1 MAKDFEIAFITSISN
16 SLFLSCNPNRY
27 NQTNYTFYMASL
39 DQLCANTIRTLSMDA
54 VQKANSGH
62 PGMPMG
68 MADVSYVLWTKFLK
82 HNPKN
87 PQWFD
92 RDRFILS
99 AGHGSMLI
107 YSLLHLTGYDLSLD
121 ELKNFR
127 QLGSKTAG
135 HPEKHLTPGVE
146 MTTGPLGQG
155 FATGVGMAMA
165 ENFLDGNFNT
175 DSHNIVDHYTYAIV
189 SDGDLMEGISHEAAS
204 LAGHLKLGKMIY
216 LYDANSI
223 SIDGST
229 DLAFTEDPV
238 KRFEAYNWH
247 VQEIDGHNHS
257 EIENAIKNAKE
268 ETEKPSI
275 VICRTHIGFGSP
287 NKQDSASSHGSPLG
301 EEETK
306 LTKQSYG
313 WDPDKSFYIPEE
325 ALEIFRKEVDKG
337 KLAESE
343 WEEKFN
349 NFKKSKPELADRFD
363 KWIHGILP
371 DNLEELLPIFE
382 TDEKGVATRSASGT
396 VLNALK
402 DEISN
407 LFGGSADLEG
417 SVKTNLK
424 DEGVFSAD
432 NPTGRNVH
440 YGVREHGMVAALNG
454 MTLHG
459 GVIPFGGT
467 FFVFTD
473 YCRPSIRLA
482 GLMETPAIYVMTH
495 DSIGLG
501 EDGPTHQPVEHLAS
515 LRAMPN
521 VNVIRPGDANEV
533 SYAWKVAI
541 ESKTTPT
548 IIVLTRQNI
557 PTFERTS
564 ENATKLVEKG
574 AYILSDSEKTT
585 PDAILIAT
593 GSEVY
598 LAMEAKSKLK
608 EEGIDARVVSMPC
621 WDLFVN
627 QDSDYIEKVLPK
639 SVTNRVS
646 IEAGSTFGWEKWVGN
661 SGVAIGIDTFGESGP
676 YEELYNHFGIT
687 TTKVTEA
694 VKAQHLSSPK

>member
-1 MAKDFEIAFITSISN
+1 
-16 SLFLSCNPNRY
+16 
-27 NQTNYTFYMASL
+27 MASL
-39 DQLCANTIRTLSMDA
+39 DQLCVNTIRTLSIDA

-68 MADVSYVLWTKFLK
+68 MADVSYILWTKFLK
-82 HNPKN
+82 HSPKN
-87 PQWFD
+87 PEWFD

-121 ELKNFR
+121 EIKNFR
-127 QLGSKTAG
+127 KMDSKTAG

-165 ENFLDGNFNT
+165 EKFLSGKFNT
-175 DSHNIVDHYTYAIV
+175 DQHKIVDHYTYVIV

-204 LAGHLKLGKMIY
+204 LAGHLQLGKMIY

-238 KRFEAYNWH
+238 KRFEAYGWH
-247 VQEIDGHNHS
+247 VQEIDGHNHN
-257 EIENAIKNAKE
+257 EIESAIKNAQSE
-268 ETEKPSI
+268 ATKPSI

-301 EEETK
+301 EDEIK
-306 LTKQSYG
+306 LTKKAYG
-313 WDPDKSFYIPEE
+313 WDPEKKFFIPEE
-325 ALEIFRKEVDKG
+325 ALDLFRKEVSKG
-337 KLAESE
+337 IALEESWDNMLNE
-343 WEEKFN
+343 YRSENK
-349 NFKKSKPELADRFD
+349 ELASLFD
-363 KWIHGILP
+363 DWINGKISE
-371 DNLEELLPIFE
+371 NIEGLLPAF
-382 TDEKGVATRSASGT
+382 DEDQKGVASRSASGT

-402 DEISN
+402 DGVTN

-424 DEGVFSAD
+424 DEGVFSSE
-432 NPTGRNVH
+432 NSVGRNVH

-454 MTLHG
+454 MALHG
-459 GVIPFGGT
+459 GMIPFGGT

-482 GLMETPAIYVMTH
+482 ALMQTPSIYVMTH

-501 EDGPTHQPVEHLAS
+501 EDGPTHQPIEHLAS

-533 SYAWKVAI
+533 SYAWKIAI
-541 ESKTTPT
+541 ESKDTPS

-557 PTFERTS
+557 PTFSRTS
-564 ENATKLVEKG
+564 SNAARLTEKG
-574 AYILSDSEKTT
+574 AYILADSDKKV
-585 PDAILIAT
+585 PDAILMGT
-593 GSEVY
+593 GSEVH
-598 LAMEAKSKLK
+598 LAMEAKIILSKK
-608 EEGIDARVVSMPC
+608 GIDVRVVSMPC
-621 WDLFVN
+621 WELFQK
-627 QDSDYIEKVLPK
+627 QDAEYIEKVLPG

-646 IEAGSTFGWEKWVGN
+646 VEAGTTFGWNQWIGN
-661 SGVAIGIDTFGESGP
+661 TGIAIGIDSFGESAP
-676 YEELYNHFGIT
+676 YEELYSHFGIT
-687 TTKVTEA
+687 TEKIVEA
-694 VKAQHLSSPK
+694 VISQR

>member
-1 MAKDFEIAFITSISN
+1 
-16 SLFLSCNPNRY
+16 
-27 NQTNYTFYMASL
+27 MASL
-39 DQLCANTIRTLSMDA
+39 DQLCVNTIRTLSIDA

-68 MADVSYVLWTKFLK
+68 MADVSYILWTKFLK

-87 PQWFD
+87 PEWFD

-121 ELKNFR
+121 EIKNFR
-127 QLGSKTAG
+127 QMGSKTAG

-165 ENFLDGNFNT
+165 EKFLRGKFNT
-175 DSHNIVDHYTYAIV
+175 EAHSLVDHYTYAIV

-204 LAGHLKLGKMIY
+204 LAGHLQLGKMIY

-238 KRFEAYNWH
+238 KRFEAYGWH
-247 VQEIDGHNHS
+247 VQEIDGHNHN
-257 EIENAIKNAKE
+257 EIEDAIRNAQSE
-268 ETEKPSI
+268 LSKPSI
-275 VICRTHIGFGSP
+275 IICRTHIGFGSP
-287 NKQDSASSHGSPLG
+287 NKQDTASSHGSPLG
-301 EEETK
+301 DEEIV
-306 LTKQSYG
+306 LTKKAYG
-313 WDPDKSFYIPEE
+313 WDPEKKFFIPEE
-325 ALEIFRKEVDKG
+325 ALTVFREEITKGEANESSWNNLLDDYRAKNKELASEFEDWVNG
-337 KLAESE
+337 KL
-343 WEEKFN
+343 
-349 NFKKSKPELADRFD
+349 PE
-363 KWIHGILP
+363 
-371 DNLEELLPIFE
+371 NLDSLLPVFE
-382 TDEKGVATRSASGT
+382 ADKKGIATRSSSGT
-396 VLNALK
+396 VLNSLK
-402 DEISN
+402 DNIKN

-424 DEGVFSAD
+424 NEGVFNAS
-432 NPTGRNVH
+432 NSTGRNVH

-454 MTLHG
+454 MALHG

-482 GLMETPAIYVMTH
+482 GLMNTPSIYVMTH

-533 SYAWKVAI
+533 SYAWKIAV
-541 ESKTTPT
+541 ESKETPT

-557 PTFERTS
+557 PTYVRTK
-564 ENATKLVEKG
+564 ENVASLTEKG
-574 AYILSDSEKTT
+574 AYILANSNKEIPDS
-585 PDAILIAT
+585 IIIGT
-593 GSEVY
+593 GSEVH
-598 LAMEAKSKLK
+598 LAMEAKATLFEK
-608 EEGIDARVVSMPC
+608 GIDVRVVSMPC
-621 WDLFVN
+621 WELFQK
-627 QDSDYIEKVLPK
+627 QDTEYIEKILPE
-639 SVTNRVS
+639 SVSNRVS
-646 IEAGSTFGWEKWVGN
+646 VEAGSTFGWNKWIGN
-661 SGVAIGIDTFGESGP
+661 TGVAIGIDTFGESAP
-676 YEELYNHFGIT
+676 YEELYAHFGIT
-687 TTKVTEA
+687 SEKIVEA
-694 VKAQHLSSPK
+694 VLSQK